1 MCPDP
6 ATKELK
12 LASIKQFSGG
22 QLPFQRAI
30 GSVIE
35 DFQRPTSWSSSSPFK
50 QSDCGAYLNE
60 KKNQIN

>member
-6 ATKELK
+6 ATKEFK

-35 DFQRPTSWSSSSPFK
+35 DFQRPDQLMEQLSFSNNRI
-50 QSDCGAYLNE
+50 AVL
-60 KKNQIN
+60 I